1 MRILAG
7 RLRYQHSPPRHVRSA
22 AGVAKTWL
30 QGWGPE
36 RAQWLVPPSA
46 VAALPLG
53 SLGLVPQQAPLLQ
66 VLQARRRLQVLQ
78 VPQAQPD
85 WWVGAFL
92 AAWHRALARL

>member
-1 MRILAG
+1 
-7 RLRYQHSPPRHVRSA
+7 
-22 AGVAKTWL
+22 VAKTWL

-46 VAALPLG
+46 VATVPLG

>member
-7 RLRYQHSPPRHVRSA
+7 RLSYQHSPPRHFRSA

-66 VLQARRRLQVLQ
+66 VLQVLQARRRLQ